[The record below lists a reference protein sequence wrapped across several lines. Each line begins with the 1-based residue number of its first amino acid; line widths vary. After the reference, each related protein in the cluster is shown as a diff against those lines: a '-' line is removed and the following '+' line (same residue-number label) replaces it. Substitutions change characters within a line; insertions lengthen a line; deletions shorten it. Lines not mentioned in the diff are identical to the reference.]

1 MIFDIYA
8 TKRFQK
14 EFNKLE
20 GEVRDRIRKKVAE
33 LQDNPYLG
41 IPLTA
46 QFKGKYKLRVGDY
59 RVIYEIDFQNSRIFL
74 VAVGPRKTI
83 YGRESL

>member
-1 MIFDIYA
+1 MTFEIYA
-8 TKRFQK
+8 TKRFHK

-20 GEVRDRIRKKVAE
+20 ENVQDRIREKIAE

-59 RVIYEIDFQNSRIFL
+59 RVIYEIDFQISRIFL

-83 YGRESL
+83 YDRDSL